1 MCLVPGFRESLTR
14 SFDFQPMVVTPMPK
28 IRVLVVDD
36 SVVIRRMVSDV
47 LAGEPDIEVA
57 GSAADGRIALQK
69 IEQVNPDILTL
80 DVEMPVMDGL
90 ETLKQLRKTHRRLP
104 VIMFSTLTER
114 GASATMDALALGAS
128 DYVTKPAN
136 VGSAAA
142 ALEKIRAEL
151 IPKIRAHVPQAKT
164 STAHPFSMM
173 ASKMAQPP
181 FALAALR
188 PANSRVEVVAIGTST
203 GGPNALGDLVPLL
216 PPNFPVPV
224 VIVQHMPPIFT
235 KFLADRLSSKSQIP
249 VIEAANHQELLPGH
263 AYIAPGDFHMMVER
277 SKESVRIRTHQE
289 QPENSCRPA
298 VDVLFRSV
306 VDVYG
311 GDTLAVIMTGMGQ
324 DGLRGCG
331 RIREAGGQ
339 ILAQDE
345 ATSVVWGMPGYVANA
360 GLADMVLPLGLMAA
374 EIVRRVA
381 VGRVPAIH
389 PRQTYFLN
397 TRSLR

>member
-1 MCLVPGFRESLTR
+1 
-14 SFDFQPMVVTPMPK
+14 MPK

-47 LAGEPDIEVA
+47 LSAEPDIEVA
-57 GSAADGRIALQK
+57 GAAADGRIALQK

-151 IPKIRAHVPQAKT
+151 IPKIRAHVPRAT
-164 STAHPFSMM
+164 PSAAHLFPMTAV
-173 ASKMAQPP
+173 KMAQLSSP
-181 FALAALR
+181 FSAPRAVT
-188 PANSRVEVVAIGTST
+188 SRVEVVAIGTST

-235 KFLADRLSSKSQIP
+235 KFLADRLSAKSQMP
-249 VIEAANHQELLPGH
+249 VVEASNLQELLPGH

-277 SKESVRIRTHQE
+277 SKEGVRIRTQQE
-289 QPENSCRPA
+289 QPENSCRPS

-306 VDVYG
+306 ADVYREEA
-311 GDTLAVIMTGMGQ
+311 LAVIMTGMGQ

-331 RIREAGGQ
+331 RIREEGGQ

-360 GLADMVLPLGLMAA
+360 GLADVVLPLGLIAA
-374 EIVRRVA
+374 EIVRRAA
-381 VGRVPAIH
+381 VGRVPAIR
-389 PRQTYFLN
+389 PRQNYSLT
-397 TRSLR
+397 TRSPR

>member
-1 MCLVPGFRESLTR
+1 
-14 SFDFQPMVVTPMPK
+14 MPK

-47 LAGEPDIEVA
+47 LAAEPDIEVA
-57 GSAADGRIALQK
+57 GAAADGRIALQK
-69 IEQVNPDILTL
+69 IEQVNPDIITL

-90 ETLKQLRKTHRRLP
+90 ETLKQLRKLHRRLP

-151 IPKIRAHVPQAKT
+151 IPKIRAHVPRSVPLA
-164 STAHPFSMM
+164 SHSFSLTA
-173 ASKMAQPP
+173 AQKAQLPSSINAP
-181 FALAALR
+181 R
-188 PANSRVEVVAIGTST
+188 VCNSRIEVVAIGTST

-216 PPNFPVPV
+216 PANFPVPV

-235 KFLADRLSSKSQIP
+235 RFLADRLSSKSQIP
-249 VIEAANHQELLPGH
+249 VTEAANHQELLPGH
-263 AYIAPGDFHMMVER
+263 VYIAPGDFHMMVEQ
-277 SKESVRIRTHQE
+277 SKEGLRIRTQQE

-306 VDVYG
+306 AEVYG
-311 GDTLAVIMTGMGQ
+311 SASLAVIMTGMGQ

-331 RIREAGGQ
+331 RIREAGGH

-360 GLADMVLPLGLMAA
+360 GLADVVLPLGLLAG
-374 EIVRRVA
+374 EVVRRVA
-381 VGRVPAIH
+381 AGRKLELR
-389 PRQTYFLN
+389 PRSNYFLD
-397 TRSLR
+397 TRSAR

>member
-1 MCLVPGFRESLTR
+1 
-14 SFDFQPMVVTPMPK
+14 MPK

-57 GSAADGRIALQK
+57 GAAADGRIALQK
-69 IEQVNPDILTL
+69 IEQVNPDIITL

-90 ETLKQLRKTHRRLP
+90 ETLKQLRKLHRRLP

-151 IPKIRAHVPQAKT
+151 IPKIRAHVPRATPQPT
-164 STAHPFSMM
+164 HPFTLTAAQMAQLPFSM
-173 ASKMAQPP
+173 
-181 FALAALR
+181 AAPR
-188 PANSRVEVVAIGTST
+188 VTGSRVEVVAIGTST

-235 KFLADRLSSKSQIP
+235 KFLADRLSAKSQIP
-249 VIEAANHQELLPGH
+249 VLEAANHQELLPGH

-277 SKESVRIRTHQE
+277 GKEGVSLRTQQE

-306 VDVYG
+306 ADVYR
-311 GDTLAVIMTGMGQ
+311 GDALAVIMTGMGQ

-360 GLADMVLPLGLMAA
+360 GLADVVLPLGLLAG

-381 VGRVPAIH
+381 AGRASTNR
-389 PRQTYFLN
+389 PRLNYFLD
-397 TRSLR
+397 TRSAR